1 MGFQRVV
8 QNQPAPAVEGDFAS
22 NNPMASL
29 VPPLQGA
36 YVVGDANVRIGY
48 FAWGSNTGKVYST
61 LAAATADGGP
71 VIGFVA
77 RQPNIPAAMI
87 TAFLGEAIMTLQLGR
102 EVTLMSGGDFYA
114 ALPGATPSLAA
125 NVFALATTGA
135 PSLVDDAT
143 TEPTGFRS
151 MSTVPVNAV
160 TAATSTIAVTTGILT
175 IVTLNSGVV
184 EVGQRVT
191 GTGVP
196 DGTYITRQLT
206 GAVGAAGTYATNSIN
221 RAAVAA
227 FAATLVQG
235 NLAKIGKAA
244 P

>member
-1 MGFQRVV
+1 MSGFQKIVY
-8 QNQPAPAVEGDFAS
+8 NQPAPAVEGDFAS

-29 VPPLQGA
+29 VPPIEGA
-36 YVVGDANVRIGY
+36 LVVGDANVRIGY
-48 FAWGSNTGKVYST
+48 FAWAANDGKVYST
-61 LAAATADGGP
+61 LAAAAAVGGAQ
-71 VIGFVA
+71 IGFVA

-87 TAFLGEAIMTLQLGR
+87 TAFLGESIMTLQLGR
-102 EVTLMSGGDFYA
+102 EVTLMTAGDYWVS
-114 ALPGATPSLAA
+114 LPGLDPTEA
-125 NVFALATTGA
+125 VFALATTGA

-143 TEPTGFRS
+143 TEPTGFTGAS
-151 MSTVPVNAV
+151 QAKVNAV

-196 DGTYITRQLT
+196 EGTFITRQLT

-235 NLAKIGKAA
+235 TLGKITKAA
-244 P
+244 A